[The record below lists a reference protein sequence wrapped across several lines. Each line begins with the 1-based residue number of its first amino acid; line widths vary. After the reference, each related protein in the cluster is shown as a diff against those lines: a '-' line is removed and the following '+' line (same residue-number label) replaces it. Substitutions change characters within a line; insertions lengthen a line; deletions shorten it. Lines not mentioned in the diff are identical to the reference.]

1 MLVVRKGGGRNI
13 DNDRYIF
20 INVGDNPDPFT
31 ELRRLLDLNLG
42 YNYGDQMFKAL
53 AANDLPKAKAAAQRM
68 NQYRPDNA
76 NGHMQLGFLD
86 YATGDKQGSFDEFNK
101 AKNLNKD
108 FDRQWKEEAS
118 SPQFKTMLE
127 DKEFLKKLF
136 PAGMPQ

>member
-1 MLVVRKGGGRNI
+1 
-13 DNDRYIF
+13 
-20 INVGDNPDPFT
+20 
-31 ELRRLLDLNLG
+31 
-42 YNYGDQMFKAL
+42 
-53 AANDLPKAKAAAQRM
+53 M

-86 YATGDKQGSFDEFNK
+86 YATGDKQGSLDEFTK
-101 AKNLNKD
+101 AKTLNKD